1 MFETLENQWRDALA
15 RWDSAVYDFE
25 AALEQLRANY
35 PKAKAAGDLDAW
47 NTQYDRAIVMKQA
60 IADIQSNLGGAVQ
73 WFKNVFGLNG
83 MQGMGAIP
91 LIPIAV
97 ITGSISGLVAMTYA
111 IHSYNAELE
120 RKWEYIAERGDI
132 APGELVDILNSGGG
146 IVPDVKNV
154 AAFIVIAG
162 LALYFGPRLL
172 KGGK

>member
-1 MFETLENQWRDALA
+1 MFEALENEWRDALA
-15 RWDSAVYDFE
+15 RWDSAVFDFE
-25 AALEQLRANY
+25 TALEQLRANY
-35 PKAKAAGDLDAW
+35 GKAKAAGDLDAW
-47 NTQYDRAIVMKQA
+47 QTQYDRAVVMKQA
-60 IADIQSNLGGAVQ
+60 ITDIQAQLGGAVQ

-83 MQGMGAIP
+83 LQGMGAIP

-120 RKWEYIAERGDI
+120 RKWAYVAKRGDI
-132 APGELVDILNSGGG
+132 DPGELVDILGSGGG

-154 AAFIVIAG
+154 AAFVIIAG

-172 KGGK
+172 KGK